1 MCGRFI
7 QVSPPARLLEHF
19 DCDEA
24 IADTGGPDWNVTPR
38 REVLVVVQDPDGRR
52 VLDRR
57 RWGLIPSWAREAAMG
72 DRLINARSET
82 AAEKPSFRSAFARR
96 RCIVPVDG
104 FYEWRAVPGRRTKQ
118 PVFIHAPGDAPLAL
132 AGLWESWQDPTAPED
147 APPVRTCAILTTDAN
162 ARLAPVHD
170 RMPVILPSAAWSV
183 WLDPAS
189 DPKGFAPLLVPAPDA
204 TVEFHEVGTAV
215 NSPRHNDASLIEPA
229 PPETL
234 F

>member
-24 IADTGGPDWNVTPR
+24 IAVAGEPDWNVTPR

-132 AGLWESWQDPTAPED
+132 AGLSMT
-147 APPVRTCAILTTDAN
+147 AN
-162 ARLAPVHD
+162 AA
-170 RMPVILPSAAWSV
+170 
-183 WLDPAS
+183 DPAS
-189 DPKGFAPLLVPAPDA
+189 ETGWTDLMENKAVEGNFGAGTVGMTLQQAVFAGKEIVVGACLTIPPDKNNPAI
-204 TVEFHEVGTAV
+204 
-215 NSPRHNDASLIEPA
+215 NIEIKIA
-229 PPETL
+229 PP
-234 F
+234 